1 MGGEEW
7 GEGRVLCWSLQLQT
21 LLATSVPELPPLL
34 SPPYFLP
41 HSCEVLL
48 CLSPYP
54 PVPQAPPSNPWAL
67 NQCTLD
73 KFLLREKWSLEVGSK
88 IEPPH
93 CVTLSKSLEPL

>member
-1 MGGEEW
+1 MKGSVGEEEW

-34 SPPYFLP
+34 SPPYFLH

-54 PVPQAPPSNPWAL
+54 QHPRPRPAAHGHSFNAPWTS
-67 NQCTLD
+67 
-73 KFLLREKWSLEVGSK
+73 SY
-88 IEPPH
+88 
-93 CVTLSKSLEPL
+93 